1 MPTRRQLLTGLAGY
15 SIAPGLCLG
24 PGRSQS
30 ARATTREQDRVTLR
44 EDIRPLVQLIENTP
58 RDRCFERI
66 AEQLRRGLPY
76 RDFLAALY
84 LAGIRNVNPQPP
96 GFKFHCVFVIHAAH
110 QMSLDAPA
118 ADRLMPLFWALDNFK
133 ISQQQ
138 DANQGDFQLQP
149 VTGKL
154 PSTQLAWQE
163 FRAAMDDWDAPRA
176 DRAIVALVRNAS
188 AHEIISGLW
197 EYGAR
202 DYRNIGHKAI
212 FVTNTWRTLQTI
224 GWHHAEPALRSL
236 VLGLLDYGQEEKVN
250 GFAFEDQTYRSN
262 LRLANTLS
270 SQMLTDRTGHATDPG
285 PTKSLLAL
293 LRDSDNAAD
302 VCQHLTD
309 ELQTQRCT
317 PQQAWDAIH
326 LAAGEL
332 MMRQPGIF
340 GIHTVTSSSALR
352 YAYDTARE
360 RRIQGLL
367 LLQAAGWMCQF
378 RQFMADQKAGL
389 NDTVIDQLKPAE
401 IDPAGPD
408 SCQQIFAQI
417 GQDPPLAATQAMRY
431 ATRNPLASD
440 FKRLGRNLIFR
451 KATDAHDYKYAV
463 SIFEDYH
470 RVSPGWRPQ
479 MLATAT
485 YHLRGSTVP
494 DSPLMNRARKVI
506 DSI

>member
-1 MPTRRQLLTGLAGY
+1 MPTRRQLLTRLAGY
-15 SIAPGLCLG
+15 SVAPGLSLG
-24 PGRSQS
+24 LGRPHAPQ
-30 ARATTREQDRVTLR
+30 AMAREQHQVTLR

-58 RDRCFERI
+58 RERCFERI
-66 AEQLRRGLPY
+66 AEELRSGLPY
-76 RDFLAALY
+76 REFLAALY

-96 GFKFHCVFVIHAAH
+96 GFKFHCVFVMHAAH

-133 ISQQQ
+133 ISQEQ

-149 VTGKL
+149 VMGKL
-154 PSTQLAWQE
+154 PSTTLAWQE

-262 LRLANTLS
+262 LRLAKTLS
-270 SQMLTDRTGHATDPG
+270 AQMFSDRTGNATDAG
-285 PTKSLLAL
+285 PTQGLLTL
-293 LRDSDNAAD
+293 LRDSDNAVG
-302 VCQHLTD
+302 VCQHLAN
-309 ELQTQRCT
+309 ELQSERCT

-352 YAYDTARE
+352 YAYDTASERE
-360 RRIQGLL
+360 MQGFL

-378 RQFMADQKAGL
+378 RQFMAGQKAGL
-389 NDTVIDQLKPAE
+389 NNTAIDQIQATE
-401 IDPAGPD
+401 IDDTGPE

-417 GQDPPLAATQAMRY
+417 GQDPSLAATQAMSY
-431 ATRNPLASD
+431 ATRHPLARD

-463 SIFEDYH
+463 SIFEDYQ
-470 RVSPGWRPQ
+470 RVSPVWRPQ
-479 MLATAT
+479 ILATAT
-485 YHLRGSTVP
+485 YHLRGSSLP
-494 DSPLMNRARKVI
+494 DSPLMDRARKII